1 MPERYDAVVVGGGPN
16 GLTAA
21 ITLARAGRSVLVAE
35 AAPQLGGAAQTAEL
49 TLPGFR
55 HDVFSAVHPA
65 GIASPVFRELG
76 LERHGLR
83 WIHPDLCMAHPL
95 PGGRAVVLAR
105 DVPRTLAS
113 LDGLAT
119 GDGARWDALVAPY
132 LRHFEAVRATMLSG
146 FPPAAG
152 PARLIAA
159 FKLGGVL
166 EFARLLLTSAEALA
180 GELFEGDGAAWLY
193 GSALHGDAPLD
204 GAGSAIAAL
213 WLNLMGH
220 ADGWPSP
227 EGGAGAITAALA
239 GCLHEHG
246 GATRCDARAERLH
259 VRRGRVTGVTLA
271 DGTTIEARTVV
282 ATTTP
287 HGLLRMAGAAL
298 GDAYTRRAVH
308 FRYGPR
314 TVKLD
319 WALDGPIPWE
329 SDDARR
335 AGTIHVGGNATQLRA
350 AGIDVA
356 RGRLPKHP
364 FLLSGS
370 QSVADP
376 TRAPAGKHTMWAYT
390 HVPPGID
397 WGDERERFAD
407 VIEAQVERFA
417 PGFRD
422 IVLARHVM
430 APADLEA
437 RNENLV
443 GGDVGGGSYGLDQL
457 IFRPVPSLNPY
468 ATPVRGL
475 YVGGAAA
482 FPGGAVHGVPGHAA
496 ARAALRGA
504 RLARLTAPRRR
515 QLTMPSGPPRA

>member
-1 MPERYDAVVVGGGPN
+1 VTTERYDAVVVGAGPN

-21 ITLARAGRSVLVAE
+21 VTLARAGRSVLVAE

-65 GIASPVFRELG
+65 GIASPVFRELD

-95 PGGRAVVLAR
+95 PDGRAAVLAR
-105 DVPRTLAS
+105 DLPRTKAS
-113 LDGLAT
+113 LDALAP
-119 GDGARWDALVAPY
+119 GDGARWGVLVAPY
-132 LRHFEAVRATMLSG
+132 LRHYEAVRATMLAG

-152 PARLIAA
+152 PARMLPA
-159 FKLGGVL
+159 FRPAGML
-166 EFARLLLTSAEALA
+166 EFARQLLTSADALA
-180 GELFEGDGAAWLY
+180 RELFEGEGAAWLF

-239 GCLHEHG
+239 ACLHEHG
-246 GATRCDARAERLH
+246 GAIRCDARAEHLH

-271 DGTTIEARTVV
+271 DGSTIATRTVV

-308 FRYGPR
+308 FRYGPQ

-319 WALDGPIPWE
+319 WALDGPVPWDSE
-329 SDDARR
+329 DARR
-335 AGTIHVGGNATQLRA
+335 AGTVHVGGTAAQLRSA
-350 AGIDVA
+350 LIDVA
-356 RGRLPKHP
+356 RGRLPKQP

-390 HVPPGID
+390 HVPPGVD
-397 WGDERERFAD
+397 WRAERERFAD
-407 VIEAQVERFA
+407 VIEHQVERFA

-422 IVLARHVM
+422 TVLARHVM
-430 APADLEA
+430 APEDLEA

-475 YVGGAAA
+475 YVGGASA

-496 ARAALRGA
+496 ARAALRGS
-504 RLARLTAPRRR
+504 RLPHVPALLRRDGDV
-515 QLTMPSGPPRA
+515 S

>member
-1 MPERYDAVVVGGGPN
+1 MTERYDAVVIGGGPN

-35 AAPQLGGAAQTAEL
+35 ATPRLGGAAQTAEL

-65 GIASPVFRELG
+65 GIASPVFRELQ

-83 WIHPDLCMAHPL
+83 WIHPELCMAHPL
-95 PGGRAVVLAR
+95 PDGRAAVLAR
-105 DVPRTLAS
+105 EIPTTMAS
-113 LDGLAT
+113 LDALAT
-119 GDGARWDALVAPY
+119 GDGARWGELVGPY
-132 LRHFEAVRATMLSG
+132 MRHFEAVRATMLSG
-146 FPPAAG
+146 FPPLAG
-152 PARLIAA
+152 ARLLAA
-159 FKLGGVL
+159 LKVRGLLDFT
-166 EFARLLLTSAEALA
+166 RLLLTSAEALA
-180 GELFEGDGAAWLY
+180 GELFEGDSAAWLY

-204 GAGSAIAAL
+204 GAGSAIAGL

-239 GCLHEHG
+239 ACLHAHG
-246 GATRCDARAERLH
+246 GVTRCDARAERLH
-259 VRRGRVTGVTLA
+259 VRRGRVSGLTLA
-271 DGTTIEARTVV
+271 DGSTIQTGTVV

-319 WALDGPIPWE
+319 YALDAPVPWAAA
-329 SDDARR
+329 DARR
-335 AGTIHVGGNATQLRA
+335 AGTLHVGGTPTQLREA
-350 AGIDVA
+350 VLDIA
-356 RGRLPKHP
+356 RGRLPEHP

-376 TRAPAGKHTMWAYT
+376 TRAPAGMHTLWAYT
-390 HVPPGID
+390 HVPPGVD
-397 WGDERERFAD
+397 WGAERERFAD
-407 VIEAQVERFA
+407 VVEAQLERFA

-422 IVLARHVM
+422 TVLARHVM

-443 GGDVGGGSYGLDQL
+443 GGDVGGGSYGMDQL